1 MAGRS
6 RGQHM
11 PPQQPSKQTAIAPPT
26 KPKKQKA
33 HNTHRVAPEHVKESP
48 KPKTPRAVSPE
59 AACVS
64 DHSRGQDLP
73 PATALRT
80 NDNNTPTIV
89 IPDIISRKRKENI
102 RNLRRQAGMT
112 PHWRECEAPLR
123 RTRRHG
129 AATEKGGLSGR
140 PLFSRAVEVIGI
152 LRESLP
158 AGAML
163 IGSWGGG
170 GGGRR
175 PRALPGGG
183 GFGSNL
189 HWINL
194 SRPELGGRHPAR
206 FFRKRDL
213 NGNKAAGINSRY
225 SPVLSNSASNF
236 AISRC
241 CVETIPR
248 NSFGVR
254 VSTCTCLFG
263 FIARKS

>member
-1 MAGRS
+1 MKQFSAVVFRHGCRRAGCPESSKQKPPRAAAPAAACVAGRS

-11 PPQQPSKQTAIAPPT
+11 LPQQPSKQTAIAPPT

-33 HNTHRVAPEHVKESP
+33 HNTRRVAPEHVKESP

-170 GGGRR
+170 AAADAHAHF
-175 PRALPGGG
+175 RAGADLVQVYTGLIYRG
-183 GFGSNL
+183 
-189 HWINL
+189 
-194 SRPELGGRHPAR
+194 PELVD
-206 FFRKRDL
+206 KILRDFSA
-213 NGNKAAGINSRY
+213 NGI
-225 SPVLSNSASNF
+225 
-236 AISRC
+236 
-241 CVETIPR
+241 
-248 NSFGVR
+248 
-254 VSTCTCLFG
+254 
-263 FIARKS
+263 